1 MATFKPRV
9 SLDVL
14 PQDAITLKG
23 DQFYDLV
30 EQLTSTDISRI
41 LKSQCI
47 NSINTFLLCK
57 NVLESILLPTSMFDA
72 LRRDVCV
79 RLDQNNNNMYVIHVG
94 IIDQID
100 YLTELFRKKHFEEA
114 KTVPGHRSTSSST
127 STPTSTQSVLTVAS
141 ASLSNSTLSG
151 MNTVAQRSSTFDYRS
166 NIVSSIN
173 KWVISEKKASG
184 SSSLKLVEGNE
195 LHVGIVFFYRHDCNR
210 VSMFN
215 SSFLLKI
222 DGQWIF
228 SFESI
233 QTLENLETM
242 QCYDARYF

>member
-1 MATFKPRV
+1 MTTFKPRV

-14 PQDAITLKG
+14 PQKAMTLKG

-41 LKSQCI
+41 LNSQCI

-94 IIDQID
+94 IIGQID

-127 STPTSTQSVLTVAS
+127 SNTYFDSVCS
-141 ASLSNSTLSG
+141 YSG
-151 MNTVAQRSSTFDYRS
+151 V
-166 NIVSSIN
+166 
-173 KWVISEKKASG
+173 
-184 SSSLKLVEGNE
+184 
-195 LHVGIVFFYRHDCNR
+195 C
-210 VSMFN
+210 
-215 SSFLLKI
+215 
-222 DGQWIF
+222 
-228 SFESI
+228 
-233 QTLENLETM
+233 
-242 QCYDARYF
+242 